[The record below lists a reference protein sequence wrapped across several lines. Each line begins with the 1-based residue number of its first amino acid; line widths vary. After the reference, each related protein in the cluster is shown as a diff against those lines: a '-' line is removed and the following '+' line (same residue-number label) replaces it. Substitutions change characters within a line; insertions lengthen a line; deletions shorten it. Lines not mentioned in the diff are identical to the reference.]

1 MKVKDKSFLG
11 KLIIVVIGF
20 GLSVLKWLNIMPNA
34 TITEIWA
41 ACGTAYGILL
51 GTVDFNIIRDNETEN
66 KIDLLLESIRNIK
79 KSILAKAFRGELGTN
94 DPTEPPVEIA

>member
-20 GLSVLKWLNIMPNA
+20 GLNVLKWLNIMPNA

-66 KIDLLLESIRNIK
+66 KLDLNQVKEEK
-79 KSILAKAFRGELGTN
+79 
-94 DPTEPPVEIA
+94 